1 MENKPENSTP
11 EQQPQVFYYPE
22 SEPHPLQPP
31 VQPPR
36 LTPYCASTMRDMVFA
51 LLLFVFSIL
60 CADFY
65 FWGGAGPAAGIAT
78 ICLLLTGSVYLWRCR
93 RAVTAYG
100 CFCCTVCLACAL
112 SLAFNDSFKF
122 LSILTMIFCAALAI
136 SARRSTRCLS
146 SIRLLL
152 LVKA

>member
-11 EQQPQVFYYPE
+11 EQQPQVYYHPE
-22 SEPHPLQPP
+22 PEPLQQP

-36 LTPYCASTMRDMVFA
+36 LTPYRASTRRDMIFA
-51 LLLFVFSIL
+51 LLLAVLSIL

-78 ICLLLTGSVYLWRCR
+78 VCLLLTGAAYLWRSR
-93 RAVTAYG
+93 KAVTAYG
-100 CFCCTVCLACAL
+100 CFCCAVCLACAL